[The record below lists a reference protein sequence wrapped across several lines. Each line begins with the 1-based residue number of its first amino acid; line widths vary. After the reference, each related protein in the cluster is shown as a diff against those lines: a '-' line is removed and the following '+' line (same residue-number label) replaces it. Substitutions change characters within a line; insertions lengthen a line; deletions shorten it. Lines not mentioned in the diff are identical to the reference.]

1 MPGVRKFGISDEA
14 EQSAQQMMEKIRNGK
29 IKQHLMRNTYQ
40 VRQGTLEER
49 ELAEYS
55 DFIRTKLFFEIVK
68 LNGSDM
74 HE

>member
-1 MPGVRKFGISDEA
+1 MESQDEA